1 MHWRK
6 SAKSIEQKVLIITLI
21 CYFSAGILPFLIWH
35 IMLMDT
41 IPSIIQEWYSKA
53 IHFQTQWEWAKEI
66 SKRNQH
72 PIQCSYQSFNSST
85 SKAKDPNAMDVD
97 VVCVGKLTSDERKCC
112 IKKGLCFHCQK
123 AGHLSGECP
132 SFPNKKPNWLVKQ
145 VAKEEELPSLHEVDD
160 NNEETV

>member
-6 SAKSIEQKVLIITLI
+6 SAKSIEQKVPIITLI
-21 CYFSAGILPFLIWH
+21 GYFSAGILPFLMWH

-41 IPSIIQEWYSKA
+41 IPSMIQEWYSKA

-66 SKRNQH
+66 SKKNQH
-72 PIQCSYQSFNSST
+72 PIQYSYQSFNSST

-97 VVCVGKLTSDERKCC
+97 VVYVGKLTSDERKCC

-123 AGHLSGECP
+123 QATSVENAP
-132 SFPNKKPNWLVKQ
+132 PFQTRNTIDKSNR
-145 VAKEEELPSLHEVDD
+145 
-160 NNEETV
+160 